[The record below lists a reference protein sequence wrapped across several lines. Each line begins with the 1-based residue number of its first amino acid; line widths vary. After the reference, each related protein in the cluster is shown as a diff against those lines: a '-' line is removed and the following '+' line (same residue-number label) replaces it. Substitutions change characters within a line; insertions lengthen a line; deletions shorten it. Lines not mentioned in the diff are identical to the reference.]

1 MKSEGQVEVIDWCGV
16 LFVQDAIPSNILGF
30 PLFFSLA
37 IPIRI
42 GAVLFRDV
50 PRSG

>member
-1 MKSEGQVEVIDWCGV
+1 MEVIDCMV
-16 LFVQDAIPSNILGF
+16 FCLFKMLYRRTSSASHF
-30 PLFFSLA
+30 FFSLA